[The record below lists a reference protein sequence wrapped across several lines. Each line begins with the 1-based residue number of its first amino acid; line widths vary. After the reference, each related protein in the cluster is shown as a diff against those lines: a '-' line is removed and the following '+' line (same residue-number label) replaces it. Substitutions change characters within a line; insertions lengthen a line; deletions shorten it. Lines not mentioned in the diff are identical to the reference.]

1 MPVQTIEREFLS
13 SQTLKNYGLHEGF
26 DIHQLLGCLDHL
38 LKISNGM
45 VYPLHH
51 KTPPYRPIVEN
62 PMTDNQISNVH
73 KTQTYRFIPAGCEGE
88 TDEVCNQN
96 GNVNVGIEFSGEI
109 SKEDD
114 ADIAEALH
122 KQTKV
127 TEIVEDMSVSST
139 RSATSDTEEGVYK
152 KNLIINLVLHW
163 HI

>member
-1 MPVQTIEREFLS
+1 
-13 SQTLKNYGLHEGF
+13 
-26 DIHQLLGCLDHL
+26 
-38 LKISNGM
+38 
-45 VYPLHH
+45 
-51 KTPPYRPIVEN
+51 
-62 PMTDNQISNVH
+62 MTDNQISNVH